1 MNKILIIDD
10 SLLNI
15 QMLHEILSSEYLV
28 STCSSTREISEQ
40 IGKNTP
46 DLILLDV
53 LMPEKDGYQI
63 CSELKSNNLSKDI
76 PVIFITAK
84 SGIDDKIKGLSLG
97 AQDYITRPFY
107 AKEVLERI
115 KVHLSLKKSKERLEH
130 YLKLLE
136 EKNQRL
142 LELSKVDF
150 LTEVANRR
158 YIIERIKEERLRAIE
173 HNKTFFLAL
182 CDIDFFKEINDNFG
196 HEVGDLVLKEMA
208 SEIKKKINKEDL
220 LARWGGEEFLI
231 LFPETSL
238 KETKNILENLR
249 NHVANFSIS
258 EKGIVR
264 TLTIG
269 LTEFNLNFS
278 IEDNINNA
286 DKVLYKG
293 KRSGRNR
300 IEVY

>member
-15 QMLHEILSSEYLV
+15 QMLQEILSSEYLV
-28 STCSSTREISEQ
+28 STCSSTTEILEQ
-40 IGKNTP
+40 ISRNTP

-63 CSELKSNNLSKDI
+63 CTELKSNKFSKDI

-130 YLKLLE
+130 YLRLLE

-249 NHVANFSIS
+249 SHVENFSIS